1 MSISSYD
8 ALLFGSEEKSN
19 MIIKPRTRGFI
30 CTTSHPAGCAAQV
43 QKQIDYVQSK
53 PVIEGPKNV
62 LVIGAS
68 TGYGLAA
75 RITAAFG
82 AKANTVGVYRP
93 SSGSEKRTASA
104 GWYNSAAL
112 EQAAQEAGLKSYSV
126 TGDAFAKETKDK
138 TIQLIKEK
146 LGKVDLVVYSVAS
159 ARKTDPETGETYNSV
174 LKPIGKPFTNKTVN
188 FHTGEVTDITL
199 EPATEQEIRETVAVM
214 GGDDWEAWIEA
225 LRAAEVLSEDVTT
238 ISFSYIGSEITKAVY
253 REGSIGRAKD
263 HLEATALK
271 LNDELQSTG
280 GRAYV
285 VVSKGLVTQ
294 SSSAIPIVPLYIS
307 SLYKTMKE
315 KGIHEGCIEQTYRL
329 FTDRLYAG
337 GEPPVDEAGRIRID
351 DWELREDVQAE
362 VVKIWD
368 QVTSD
373 NIYDLTDL
381 EGYRKEFFQLFGFET
396 EGVDYDADVDPD
408 VKVPNSI

>member
-1 MSISSYD
+1 
-8 ALLFGSEEKSN
+8 

-53 PVIEGPKNV
+53 PAIEGPKNV

-82 AKANTVGVYRP
+82 AQANTVGVYRP

-104 GWYNSAAL
+104 GWYNSAAF
-112 EQAAQEAGLKSYSV
+112 EQAAQDASLKSYSV

-138 TIQLIKEK
+138 TIELIKEK
-146 LGKVDLVVYSVAS
+146 IGKVDLVIYSVAS
-159 ARKTDPETGETYNSV
+159 ARKTDPETGETFNSV
-174 LKPIGKPFTNKTVN
+174 LKPIGKPFSNKTVN
-188 FHTGEVTDITL
+188 FHTGEVTDITI
-199 EPATEQEIRETVAVM
+199 EPATEKEIQETVAVM

-253 REGSIGRAKD
+253 RDGSIGRAKD

-271 LNDELQSTG
+271 LNDQLKTNG

-307 SLYKTMKE
+307 SLYKIMKE

-329 FTDRLYAG
+329 FKDRLYAG
-337 GEPPVDEAGRIRID
+337 GEPQVDEAGRIRID

-362 VVKIWD
+362 VVNIWD

-396 EGVDYDADVDPD
+396 EGVDYEADVNPD

>member
-1 MSISSYD
+1 
-8 ALLFGSEEKSN
+8 

-53 PVIEGPKNV
+53 PAIEGPKNV

-82 AKANTVGVYRP
+82 AQANTVGVYRP

-104 GWYNSAAL
+104 GWYNSAAF
-112 EQAAQEAGLKSYSV
+112 EQAAQDAGLKSYSV

-138 TIQLIKEK
+138 TIELIKEK
-146 LGKVDLVVYSVAS
+146 IGKVDLVIYSVAS
-159 ARKTDPETGETYNSV
+159 ARKTDPETGETFNSV
-174 LKPIGKPFTNKTVN
+174 LKPIGKPFSNKTVN
-188 FHTGEVTDITL
+188 FHTGEVTDITI
-199 EPATEQEIRETVAVM
+199 EPATEKEIQETVAVM

-253 REGSIGRAKD
+253 RDGSIGRAKD

-271 LNDELQSTG
+271 LNDQLKTNG

-307 SLYKTMKE
+307 SLYKIMKE

-329 FTDRLYAG
+329 FKDRLYAG
-337 GEPPVDEAGRIRID
+337 GEPQVDEAGRIRID

-362 VVKIWD
+362 VVNIWD

-396 EGVDYDADVDPD
+396 EGVDYDADVNPD